1 MFFSLNKKL
10 IYTITV
16 FFLFTSLIFIY
27 AFYILNA
34 NKIREEQK
42 SAIARNQQ
50 YIELLYQNI
59 SLRKELSDIKKEHP
73 VITLKPE
80 IGNLVQPQDLN
91 EKQKQISL
99 ERKRA
104 DETLKNYDDRY
115 QALAESFK
123 IVLIS
128 AVLFF
133 FALLALWILIRIW
146 VLKPIDK
153 LSKVSRLVLA
163 GNYASR
169 LQLPPDQFFSDEFD
183 NLMHTFNSMLDNIE
197 NGIREIRKTE
207 SFLQSLIDSIP
218 EEKKYLTLID
228 KQLVECINVPERLL
242 KMAQFS
248 QEEQSKFSLQS
259 GIHDVISLLDYE
271 AKRNGISISFQTPQ
285 KEASLLG
292 NEADFKMMIMNLM
305 QNALKAMPDGGSL
318 AVRLSVGKQIKI
330 EIEDTG
336 QGIPADKL
344 KRIFEPFYSQGHSS
358 QHQGTGLG
366 LAIVKSIVE
375 KLNGTIEVKSKP
387 GLGTCFT
394 IKFPLK

>member
-169 LQLPPDQFFSDEFD
+169 LQLPPDQLFSDEFD

-197 NGIREIRKTE
+197 NGIREIRKT
-207 SFLQSLIDSIP
+207 
-218 EEKKYLTLID
+218 
-228 KQLVECINVPERLL
+228 N
-242 KMAQFS
+242 
-248 QEEQSKFSLQS
+248 
-259 GIHDVISLLDYE
+259 
-271 AKRNGISISFQTPQ
+271 
-285 KEASLLG
+285 
-292 NEADFKMMIMNLM
+292 
-305 QNALKAMPDGGSL
+305 
-318 AVRLSVGKQIKI
+318 
-330 EIEDTG
+330 
-336 QGIPADKL
+336 
-344 KRIFEPFYSQGHSS
+344 HSS
-358 QHQGTGLG
+358 
-366 LAIVKSIVE
+366 
-375 KLNGTIEVKSKP
+375 NP
-387 GLGTCFT
+387 
-394 IKFPLK
+394 

>member
-1 MFFSLNKKL
+1 M
-10 IYTITV
+10 
-16 FFLFTSLIFIY
+16 
-27 AFYILNA
+27 
-34 NKIREEQK
+34 
-42 SAIARNQQ
+42 
-50 YIELLYQNI
+50 
-59 SLRKELSDIKKEHP
+59 
-73 VITLKPE
+73 
-80 IGNLVQPQDLN
+80 VQPQDLN

-169 LQLPPDQFFSDEFD
+169 LQLPPDQLFSDEFD

-218 EEKKYLTLID
+218 DGIRVLDEQGNIIIANKEYYRQINSN
-228 KQLVECINVPERLL
+228 ENCIGRKCYESSQTARNNVPIRFSPARCAPSGKRKPPASNSFSSLPPIPTGIWLL
-242 KMAQFS
+242 
-248 QEEQSKFSLQS
+248 
-259 GIHDVISLLDYE
+259 
-271 AKRNGISISFQTPQ
+271 
-285 KEASLLG
+285 
-292 NEADFKMMIMNLM
+292 
-305 QNALKAMPDGGSL
+305 MPH
-318 AVRLSVGKQIKI
+318 R
-330 EIEDTG
+330 
-336 QGIPADKL
+336 
-344 KRIFEPFYSQGHSS
+344 
-358 QHQGTGLG
+358 
-366 LAIVKSIVE
+366 
-375 KLNGTIEVKSKP
+375 
-387 GLGTCFT
+387 
-394 IKFPLK
+394 